1 MGFIIFSGVSVL
13 DAPTPFSATPTP
25 PKGGNVSTKTRK
37 LPPQGERA
45 DDLRHTLTTSIIQK
59 LQRMDLQELREVY
72 NHAVKV
78 MDKKK
83 SGR

>member
-1 MGFIIFSGVSVL
+1 M
-13 DAPTPFSATPTP
+13 
-25 PKGGNVSTKTRK
+25 STKTRK
-37 LPPQGERA
+37 LPPRGERA
-45 DDLRHTLTTSIIQK
+45 DDLRHTLTVSIIQK
-59 LQRMDLQELREVY
+59 LHRMDLQELREVY

>member
-1 MGFIIFSGVSVL
+1 MRTTMTTK
-13 DAPTPFSATPTP
+13 PRKTTP
-25 PKGGNVSTKTRK
+25 KD
-37 LPPQGERA
+37 ERA
-45 DDLRHTLTTSIIQK
+45 DDLKHTLTVSIIQK
-59 LQRMDLQELREVY
+59 LQRMDLQELRKVY